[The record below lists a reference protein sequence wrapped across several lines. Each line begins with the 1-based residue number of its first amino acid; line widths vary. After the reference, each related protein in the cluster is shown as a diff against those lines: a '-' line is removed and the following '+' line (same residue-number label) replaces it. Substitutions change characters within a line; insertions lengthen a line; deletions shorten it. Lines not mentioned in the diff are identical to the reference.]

1 MNGRMLILG
10 ALVMGVFASMAYG
23 HFTGGTTDEVENEP
37 PAQMILSLEERERA
51 AEAEIHFLINLE
63 REAYGI
69 EPLSYDDELAE
80 IAAAHSNDMYDRNYF
95 EYDTPDGIEPADRG
109 KNAGYDCK
117 ISIPETNEYYDGI
130 VENIFKKESTESL
143 SLRGTNSIAKDAVDA
158 WMGSNLHRGIILDN
172 LLSVEGIGVKISENQ
187 ILITQN
193 FC

>member
-1 MNGRMLILG
+1 MNGRVLILG

-23 HFTGGTTDEVENEP
+23 NFTGGTTTEVENEP
-37 PAQMILSLEERERA
+37 PPQMILSLEEREMET
-51 AEAEIHFLINLE
+51 EAEIHRLINLE

-80 IAAAHSNDMYDRNYF
+80 IAAAHSQDMYDRSYF
-95 EYDTPDGIEPADRG
+95 EHDTPEGIEPADRG
-109 KNAGYDCK
+109 KNAGYFCEID
-117 ISIPETNEYYDGI
+117 IDETRFYDVI

-143 SLRGTNSIAKDAVDA
+143 ILSDANSMANEAVDA
-158 WMGSNLHRGIILDN
+158 WIGSSLHRNIILDN

-193 FC
+193 LC